1 MRLCLGIL
9 NLLIW
14 WGIQLLH
21 YILDPILNTCNSILN
36 TRKMGT
42 DSLNVSA
49 NIDIDFIFWQLYL
62 FLILNSKIIKSNL
75 FNSHLMCWRVFS
87 QLIISGLCIE
97 KLWVFPLIPDWSNR
111 RKIRKFDVVW
121 RNWMIRE
128 HWFEFIGRIETEVE
142 VVRENCPISKF
153 ETG

>member
-1 MRLCLGIL
+1 MCSVKSVFQL
-9 NLLIW
+9 NFSFLNPIHSTKSLFSNLFIYQLLIKW
-14 WGIQLLH
+14 NYWFFRI
-21 YILDPILNTCNSILN
+21 YIIN
-36 TRKMGT
+36 
-42 DSLNVSA
+42 
-49 NIDIDFIFWQLYL
+49 FIFWQLYL

-75 FNSHLMCWRVFS
+75 LNSHLMRWRVFS

-128 HWFEFIGRIETEVE
+128 HWFEFIGTIETEVE
-142 VVRENCPISKF
+142 VVRENCPTSKF